1 VEARHGFV
9 PLSGEMAASRVR
21 RRYRLTK
28 GGHPFLVLIHYSRGQ
43 SIRQY
48 FISLSI
54 SLMVLTHPFHL
65 CDSTSRPAPS
75 ASPASSTVPV
85 APA

>member
-9 PLSGEMAASRVR
+9 PLIGEMVASRVR
-21 RRYRLTK
+21 RRYRLIK

-43 SIRQY
+43 TIRKY
-48 FISLSI
+48 FISLRFAHGI
-54 SLMVLTHPFHL
+54 NAPFL
-65 CDSTSRPAPS
+65 PLQFVTSRPARS
-75 ASPASSTVPV
+75 AGPASSTVPV

>member
-1 VEARHGFV
+1 MEARHGYV

-21 RRYRLTK
+21 RRYRLIK

-48 FISLSI
+48 FISL
-54 SLMVLTHPFHL
+54 LFVHGTNAPF
-65 CDSTSRPAPS
+65 
-75 ASPASSTVPV
+75 SPLQFN
-85 APA
+85 

>member
-9 PLSGEMAASRVR
+9 PLSGEMVASRVR

-43 SIRQY
+43 STRQY
-48 FISLSI
+48 FISLHF
-54 SLMVLTHPFHL
+54 THDIDGILFIPLQFN
-65 CDSTSRPAPS
+65 
-75 ASPASSTVPV
+75 
-85 APA
+85 